1 MVVGA
6 LDSAECGPAINIAG
20 LPESVRLGRY
30 SYIMMPRLENDTLL
44 AFLMRAIHN
53 NGQRPWRKLSMRL
66 QRYLSRQVCL
76 AVA

>member
-1 MVVGA
+1 MVVRA
-6 LDSAECGPAINIAG
+6 LESAECGPMIDLDG

-30 SYIMMPRLENDTLL
+30 SYIMMPKLENDTLL

-66 QRYLSRQVCL
+66 QSYLSRSVCE